1 MVTGTAPLSERRLT
15 PSVPRVR
22 DLRLSREPVMR
33 LIFATSAVPEDC
45 EEE

>member
-33 LIFATSAVPEDC
+33 LNFALSAVHEGC
-45 EEE
+45 KEE